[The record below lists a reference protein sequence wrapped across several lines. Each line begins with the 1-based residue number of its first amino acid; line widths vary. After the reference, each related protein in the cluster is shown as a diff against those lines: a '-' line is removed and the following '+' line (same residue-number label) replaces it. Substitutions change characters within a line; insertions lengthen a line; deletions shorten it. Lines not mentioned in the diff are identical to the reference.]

1 MTVLVTGGAGYIG
14 SHTLVCLLNLGY
26 EVVVY
31 DNLVNSSVKA
41 LLRAQEITFWAN
53 ADKADKVLN
62 WQAKRTLVEMMED
75 AWRWQSKNPNGYS

>member
-31 DNLVNSSVKA
+31 DNLVNSSIKA
-41 LLRAQEITFWAN
+41 LRRLRKLQEKI
-53 ADKADKVLN
+53 
-62 WQAKRTLVEMMED
+62 
-75 AWRWQSKNPNGYS
+75 